1 MLLNSGLIIAGLIL
15 VGLIMLGLMF
25 AKLYKRST
33 KERSFVRTGLGGQK
47 VIMDGG
53 AIVLPV
59 LQEIVPVNMNT
70 LKLEVNRRDGQ
81 ALITK
86 DRLRVDVLAEF
97 YVRVKPSVEAIS
109 HAAQTLGQRT
119 LEPTK
124 LKELIEG
131 KFVDA
136 LRTVAAEMNMEEL
149 HENRSDFV
157 QRVQTTVNE
166 DLQKNGLELETVSLT
181 GLDQTDKQWF
191 NPDNV
196 FDAEGLT
203 KLTEAIEAKR
213 KTRNDI
219 ERDTAL
225 KIQQKDLETEKQS
238 LELLRDEEYAKL
250 AQTQEIALRRAG
262 QMAEIAKEESEK
274 QRESEIAKITAEE
287 RIENQRII
295 KEKKLAEEAIMK
307 DRSVE
312 EYNIEKEKAIQL
324 AMQGKEIEISEKA
337 KAESL
342 AKSQANEARA
352 KEVETKEAIQTA
364 SEMEIANR
372 DKNLALIKARQEAE
386 EKAIEVTVS
395 AKSEKEAALDKAE
408 ALKEAA
414 QGEAEAIKIKAEAQ
428 KEFYQVEADGKSLIN
443 EAANRLSTDQVAM
456 QIQMMLIE
464 NLPEIITQAVKPMEK
479 IDSIKIVEMGGVNN
493 IGNSSEGK
501 MAESK
506 EHSLS
511 DQIVNSALKYQTQA
525 PLLKD
530 LLLQVG
536 MNTQSVSGILNSVS
550 SSVSTQNIPTDKE

>member
-1 MLLNSGLIIAGLIL
+1 MGLIIAIIIL
-15 VGLIMLGLMF
+15 VGLITLGLVF

-33 KERSFVRTGLGGQK
+33 KEKSFVRTGLGGQK

-53 AIVLPV
+53 AVVLPV

-70 LKLEVNRRDGQ
+70 LKLEVSRRDGQ

-109 HAAQTLGQRT
+109 NAAQTLGKRT

-238 LELLRDEEYAKL
+238 LELSKEEEYAKL
-250 AQTQEIALRRAG
+250 TQSQEIALRRAG
-262 QMAEIAKEESEK
+262 QMAEIAKEEAEK
-274 QRESEIAKITAEE
+274 QRESEIAQITADE
-287 RIENQRII
+287 RIENQKII
-295 KEKKLAEEAIMK
+295 KEKKLAEEEIIK
-307 DRSVE
+307 NRSIE
-312 EYNIEKEKAIQL
+312 EYSIEKDKALKL
-324 AMQGKEIEISEKA
+324 AMQAKEIEISEKA

-352 KEVETKEAIQTA
+352 KEIETK
-364 SEMEIANR
+364 
-372 DKNLALIKARQEAE
+372 
-386 EKAIEVTVS
+386 
-395 AKSEKEAALDKAE
+395 
-408 ALKEAA
+408 
-414 QGEAEAIKIKAEAQ
+414 
-428 KEFYQVEADGKSLIN
+428 
-443 EAANRLSTDQVAM
+443 
-456 QIQMMLIE
+456 
-464 NLPEIITQAVKPMEK
+464 
-479 IDSIKIVEMGGVNN
+479 
-493 IGNSSEGK
+493 
-501 MAESK
+501 
-506 EHSLS
+506 
-511 DQIVNSALKYQTQA
+511 
-525 PLLKD
+525 
-530 LLLQVG
+530 
-536 MNTQSVSGILNSVS
+536 
-550 SSVSTQNIPTDKE
+550 